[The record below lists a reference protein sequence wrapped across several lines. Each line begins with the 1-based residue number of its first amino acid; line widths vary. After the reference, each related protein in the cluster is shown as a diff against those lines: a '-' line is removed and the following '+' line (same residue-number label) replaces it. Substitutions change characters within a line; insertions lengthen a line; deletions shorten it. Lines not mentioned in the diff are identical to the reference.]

1 MAETKTAPVRLER
14 DGNVAVMVLENPPLN
29 LFTDRTWTGLVECVD
44 EIAASDARAMVWRA
58 EGDIFTGGVDVE
70 VFKRAQQEG
79 IAAEAFGSLIET
91 ARKLE
96 TLEIPTLALV
106 HGLCLTAGLEISLAC
121 DMLWATES
129 ARFGLVEA
137 VVGLT
142 PGAGGTQRMAER
154 AGPARAAEF
163 VISGGL
169 YGAKTLEQ
177 WNVVNRVVGD
187 DELLEKG
194 MRFAHRLA
202 DGPTVA
208 HAATKR
214 IIRAYRA
221 GGVDEADR
229 ITPDQFAG
237 LFDSEDLKNAVQSFL
252 SEGPGKASF
261 RGK

>member
-1 MAETKTAPVRLER
+1 MAEAPIRLER
-14 DGNVAVMVLENPPLN
+14 DGNVAVLVLSNPPLN
-29 LFTDRTWTGLVECVD
+29 LFTDEAWTGLVDAVG
-44 EIAASDARAMVWRA
+44 EIEASDARAMVWRA

-91 ARKLE
+91 AKRLE
-96 TLEIPTLALV
+96 QLEIPTIALV

-121 DMLWATES
+121 DMIWATVS

-163 VISGGL
+163 VMSGGL
-169 YGAKTLEQ
+169 YDAATLER

-214 IIRAYRA
+214 IIRAYRE
-221 GGVDEADR
+221 GGVERADEV
-229 ITPDQFAG
+229 TPDQFAD
-237 LFDSEDLKNAVQSFL
+237 LFESEDLRNAVQSFL
-252 SEGPGKASF
+252 TEGPGKAKF
-261 RGK
+261 EGR

>member
-1 MAETKTAPVRLER
+1 VRLER
-14 DGNVAVMVLENPPLN
+14 DGNVAVLVLSNPPLN
-29 LFTDRTWTGLVECVD
+29 LFTDEAWTGLVDAVG
-44 EIAASDARAMVWRA
+44 EIESSDARAMVWRA

-91 ARKLE
+91 AKRLE
-96 TLEIPTLALV
+96 QLEIPTLALV

-121 DMLWATES
+121 DMIWATES
-129 ARFGLVEA
+129 AQFGLVEA

-163 VISGGL
+163 VMSGGL
-169 YGAKTLEQ
+169 YEAATLER

-187 DELLEKG
+187 DDLLEKG

-208 HAATKR
+208 HGATKR
-214 IIRAYRA
+214 IIRAFRE
-221 GGVDEADR
+221 GGVERADEV
-229 ITPDQFAG
+229 TPTQFAD
-237 LFDSEDLKNAVQSFL
+237 LFESEDLKNAVKSFL
-252 SEGPGKASF
+252 TEGPGKASF
-261 RGK
+261 EGR